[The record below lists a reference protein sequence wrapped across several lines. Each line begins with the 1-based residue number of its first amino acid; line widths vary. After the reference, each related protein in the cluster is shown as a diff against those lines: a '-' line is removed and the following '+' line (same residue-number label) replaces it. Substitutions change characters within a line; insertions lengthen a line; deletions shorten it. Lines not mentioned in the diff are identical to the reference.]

1 MNPLSFVF
9 VSALSVALLLRL
21 WLSLRQ
27 ARHVRANRD
36 RVPAPFAA
44 DIDLA
49 AHQKAADYT
58 VAKGKLGRISLVL
71 DFVIVLIWTLGGGL
85 AALNGAWRSLDLGTL
100 NAGVLVIG
108 SFALINGLIG
118 LPFSLYSTF
127 GIEAEFGFNRT
138 TWRIWV
144 MDMLK
149 TLLLALLLGVPL
161 LYAALALMQKAGALW
176 WLYLWMLWF
185 GFSLALTWAYPKFIA
200 PLFNKFSPLSDAELK
215 ARIESLLTRCGFTS
229 KGVFVM
235 DGSTRSAHGNA
246 YFTGFGSNKRIVFF
260 DTLMATLSHQ
270 EIEAVLAHELGHF
283 KLRHVIQRLAVTAVS
298 GLAGLAL
305 LGWLFGQDW
314 FYMGLGVAAPSPYM
328 ALLLFTLLLPP
339 FLLLLEPVASAWSRR
354 HEFEAD
360 AYARAQA
367 DGAALARALVKLY
380 RENASTLTPDPLH
393 SAFYDSHPPAL
404 IRIARLQ
411 ESSKAQSG
419 VQPEPGVQPAARRNT

>member
-1 MNPLSFVF
+1 MARMNPLSLVF
-9 VSALSVALLLRL
+9 VVALLLALVLRL

-27 ARHVRANRD
+27 TRHVLQHRD
-36 RVPAPFAA
+36 AVPAPFAA
-44 DIDLA
+44 DIGLD
-49 AHQKAADYT
+49 AHRKAADYT
-58 VAKGKLGRISLVL
+58 AAKGRLGRFSLLLDLVVVL
-71 DFVIVLIWTLGGGL
+71 VWTLGGGL
-85 AALNGAWRSLDLGTL
+85 TALDDAVRGLGVGHLST
-100 NAGVLVIG
+100 GVLVIG
-108 SFALINGLIG
+108 GFAVINALIG
-118 LPFSLYSTF
+118 LPLSLYSTF
-127 GIEAEFGFNRT
+127 GIEADFGFNRT
-138 TWRIWV
+138 TWRTWI
-144 MDMLK
+144 MDLVK
-149 TLLLALLLGVPL
+149 STLLALVLGVPL
-161 LYAALALMQKAGALW
+161 LYAALALMKQAGSYW
-176 WLYLWMLWF
+176 WLYVWALWF
-185 GFSLALTWAYPKFIA
+185 GFSLFLTWAYPKFIA
-200 PLFNKFSPLSDAELK
+200 PLFNKFSPLADADLK
-215 ARIESLLTRCGFTS
+215 ARIEGLLTRCGFKS
-229 KGVFVM
+229 QGVFVM

-283 KLRHVIQRLAVTAVS
+283 KLHHVIQRLAVTAVS

-411 ESSKAQSG
+411 ESSKA
-419 VQPEPGVQPAARRNT
+419 

>member
-1 MNPLSFVF
+1 MNPLSVVF

-27 ARHVRANRD
+27 ARHVCANRD

-85 AALNGAWRSLDLGTL
+85 AALNGAWRSLDLSTL

-108 SFALINGLIG
+108 SFTLINALIG
-118 LPFSLYSTF
+118 LPLSLYSTF

-185 GFSLALTWAYPKFIA
+185 CFSLALTWAYPKFIA

-215 ARIESLLTRCGFTS
+215 TRIEDLLTRCGFTS

-235 DGSTRSAHGNA
+235 DGSVRSAHGNA

-260 DTLMATLSHQ
+260 DTLMASLSHQ

-283 KLRHVIQRLAVTAVS
+283 KLHHVIQRLVVTAVT

-314 FYMGLGVAAPSPYM
+314 FYTGLGVAAPSPYM

-339 FLLLLEPVASAWSRR
+339 FLLLLEPIASAWSRR

-360 AYARAQA
+360 AYARAQI
-367 DGAALARALVKLY
+367 DGAALAGALVKLY

-411 ESSKAQSG
+411 EPVKA
-419 VQPEPGVQPAARRNT
+419 

>member
-1 MNPLSFVF
+1 MNPLSLVF
-9 VSALSVALLLRL
+9 IVALSVALLLRL

-27 ARHVRANRD
+27 ARHVRAYRD
-36 RVPAPFAA
+36 QVPAPFAA

-49 AHQKAADYT
+49 AHRKAADYT
-58 VAKGKLGRISLVL
+58 VAKGKLGRLSLVL
-71 DFVIVLIWTLGGGL
+71 DFVVVLIWTLGGGL
-85 AALNGAWRSLDLGTL
+85 TALDDLWRDLGLSTL
-100 NAGVLVIG
+100 NTGVLMIG
-108 SFALINGLIG
+108 SFAVVNALIG
-118 LPFSLYSTF
+118 LPLSLYSTF

-138 TWRIWV
+138 TWRTWV
-144 MDMLK
+144 MDLLK
-149 TLLLALLLGVPL
+149 VLLLALALGLPL
-161 LYAALALMQKAGALW
+161 LYAALTLMQKAGNLW
-176 WLYLWMLWF
+176 WLYLWALWF

-229 KGVFVM
+229 RGVFVM
-235 DGSTRSAHGNA
+235 DGSVRSAHGNA

-260 DTLMATLSHQ
+260 DTLMASLTHQ

-283 KLRHVIQRLAVTAVS
+283 KLHHVIQRLAVTAVS

-314 FYMGLGVAAPSPYM
+314 FYMGLGVAAPSSYM

-339 FLLLLEPVASAWSRR
+339 FLLLLEPLGSAWSRR

-360 AYARAQA
+360 AYARAQS

-411 ESSKAQSG
+411 EPSQAQSG
-419 VQPEPGVQPAARRNT
+419 VQPRQEGSHKATP